1 MGALL
6 VCMSGPIVSNLNLD
20 MFNPF
25 MDSLFLVLA
34 ISRVIRARGNRR
46 VGWLLILAFLVSQL
60 FLSGFDEVV
69 PLLAIMIFFFMIA
82 LLTKNGYKLRHSMGL
97 VTAIIISCIL
107 GLVGSAIA
115 TASLYGAISTS
126 AALQSPNGWKHHSP
140 ISWLVTLVDP
150 WFFGKGVI
158 GGIYQGTFAE
168 WAWGNPILWSLAAL
182 GTVAII
188 KDLVLSRGKYQLWHR
203 IILGFAL
210 FGFLADF
217 NFAYVDALFSLP
229 ILRLIALPRFL
240 PFMWWLPLVVLAAI
254 GFEAIRSATQLVRVC
269 GFIFPLLFYVALDL
283 FIHVQG
289 SRAFPVLTAPVVAA
303 FSSQFIF
310 YIFCLVG
317 LVIVVLFD
325 RLAWSEISLAG
336 LVVVSLFVYL
346 PRNFFPTPQAVAMS
360 APIARVIKSS
370 KFSHAIFLAPGDL
383 LLPSVL
389 AMNDL
394 SSIQGLGIFFPKGYV
409 NTLKL
414 EFGNAPTHS
423 SLSPL
428 WPLAPSLYNV
438 AIDYGSLKSLNLMGV
453 GGLILGQKMA
463 TSYEVVDSSLPA
475 PFGKNRQVTS
485 ALSALL
491 GVYYSRP
498 DLGAA
503 FNLDSRSISLLK
515 WATGISSGDSSYS
528 RLHPNREIYLKVLSQ
543 EQSDPKISLF
553 TSIDVASQWQYG
565 GSVTFNGV

>member
-1 MGALL
+1 MIANYWPVIVGTKSLITNTNWPQGPAFVGDPTAGGPITQPMERAVTHAWAHLHLPLILPYQGYGLNLAGNQGSPWFFPEILIHLLFPSNPSLWLILCLNLCAIGTYLLCREFDLGRLPSALGALL

-240 PFMWWLPLVVLAAI
+240 PFMWWLPLVALAAI

-336 LVVVSLFVYL
+336 LVVVSRSLFT
-346 PRNFFPTPQAVAMS
+346 F
-360 APIARVIKSS
+360 
-370 KFSHAIFLAPGDL
+370 
-383 LLPSVL
+383 
-389 AMNDL
+389 
-394 SSIQGLGIFFPKGYV
+394 LGIFFRLLRPWRCQR
-409 NTLKL
+409 LSR
-414 EFGNAPTHS
+414 ESSRAPNFH
-423 SLSPL
+423 
-428 WPLAPSLYNV
+428 
-438 AIDYGSLKSLNLMGV
+438 M
-453 GGLILGQKMA
+453 Q
-463 TSYEVVDSSLPA
+463 
-475 PFGKNRQVTS
+475 F
-485 ALSALL
+485 
-491 GVYYSRP
+491 
-498 DLGAA
+498 
-503 FNLDSRSISLLK
+503 F
-515 WATGISSGDSSYS
+515 
-528 RLHPNREIYLKVLSQ
+528 
-543 EQSDPKISLF
+543 
-553 TSIDVASQWQYG
+553 
-565 GSVTFNGV
+565 